1 MAPRMSTTRGLR
13 VDDLM
18 YKIFKA
24 TGGNKAPK
32 QANHFRFWLRR
43 QFCRIGKHDG
53 DQRPCFYCSL
63 T

>member
-1 MAPRMSTTRGLR
+1 
-13 VDDLM
+13 M